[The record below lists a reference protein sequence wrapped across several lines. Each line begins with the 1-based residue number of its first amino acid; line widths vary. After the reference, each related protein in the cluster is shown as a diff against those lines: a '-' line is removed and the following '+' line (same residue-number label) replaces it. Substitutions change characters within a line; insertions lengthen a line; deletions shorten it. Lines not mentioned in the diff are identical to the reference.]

1 MKSHLDKE
9 RGVCV
14 FTCGACGYKYYDTG
28 NNGRNRDIN
37 RSDKAFI
44 TTSNITVTQHNG
56 GSELKSV
63 YICPKCGVLQV
74 EIEGS

>member
-14 FTCGACGYKYYDTG
+14 FTCGACGYKYYYTG

-44 TTSNITVTQHNG
+44 TTSNITITQHNG